1 MKQAASQAFKVPNI
15 RRFIAFKIFFNSR
28 FYYPVFTVLFL
39 DYGLTVEQFA
49 ILNSIWA
56 VTIVCTEVPS
66 GALADIIGRKNLL
79 VATSLLMVLELGVIA
94 FVPLGNM
101 NLVFWAFFINRI
113 LSGLAEAMAS
123 GADEA
128 IAYDSLAAKGLE
140 HYWPAVLSL
149 QMRLAA
155 IAFMFTA
162 TIGAAFY
169 DPDVVNRVLAFM
181 GSDVV
186 ISQQQ
191 SMRYPIYFT
200 LVLAGCAVFTAFRFR
215 EDAAQGADGKSVPQS
230 SIFEAFRL
238 TMRAGKWI
246 LVTPLALAVIV
257 CGMFFDHILRMLIT
271 LESQYFRQIGLPEA
285 SFGIISAVLSLL
297 GLFVPK
303 VCEHMVHKYCITTNL
318 FILMGGMLATLFL
331 LAGFF
336 PYIGILP
343 VAGILAGLMMVSF
356 FTSHYLN
363 LLASSE
369 QRATV
374 LSFKGMAFN
383 LAYGALGV
391 FFAMLLQYIR
401 TGTQESHSEWSKQLV
416 ENSSFMTAIGCFPWY
431 AMLFFVIIVLYFR
444 KKLRHDAMYRQLC
457 ENPSF
462 QGEDPDA

>member
-1 MKQAASQAFKVPNI
+1 MKPAASQAFKVPNI

-39 DYGLTVEQFA
+39 DYGLTIEQFA
-49 ILNSIWA
+49 ILNSVWA
-56 VTIVCTEVPS
+56 VTIVCTEIPS

-79 VATSLLMVLELGVIA
+79 VATSLLMLLELGVIA
-94 FVPLGNM
+94 FVPLANVH
-101 NLVFWAFFINRI
+101 LVFWAFFINRI
-113 LSGLAEAMAS
+113 FSGLAEAMAS

-128 IAYDSLAAKGLE
+128 IAYDSLVAKGLE
-140 HYWPAVLSL
+140 HHWPAVLSL
-149 QMRLAA
+149 QMRLGAVA
-155 IAFMFTA
+155 YMFTA
-162 TIGAAFY
+162 TMGAAFY
-169 DPDVVNRVLAFM
+169 DPDVVNKVLAFM

-186 ISQQQ
+186 VSQQQ
-191 SMRYPIYFT
+191 SMRYPIYLT
-200 LVLAGCAVFTAFRFR
+200 LVLAGCAVYTAFRFT
-215 EDAAQGADGKSVPQS
+215 EDTAKGADREAVLKN
-230 SIFEAFRL
+230 SIFQAFRL

-246 LVTPLALAVIV
+246 LITPLALAVIV

-318 FILMGGMLATLFL
+318 FVLMAGTLATLCL

-369 QRATV
+369 QRVTV
-374 LSFKGMAFN
+374 LSFKGVAFN
-383 LAYGALGV
+383 LAYGTLGV
-391 FFAMLLQYIR
+391 VFAMLLQYIR
-401 TGTQESHSEWSKQLV
+401 TGTQGAHPDWSEQLV
-416 ENSSFMTAIGCFPWY
+416 ENFSFMTAIGWFPWY
-431 AMLFFVIIVLYFR
+431 AVVFFVVIVLFFR
-444 KKLRHDAMYRQLC
+444 KTVRHDAMYRQLC
-457 ENPSF
+457 ENPSG
-462 QGEDPDA
+462 QGEKNDA